1 MLAYILARILYF
13 IMGLFNVDF
22 YDSVEDDDEGLYGIL
37 EDDENSNDDPD
48 RYSQQFADYNGNYC
62 FQSNQS

>member
-22 YDSVEDDDEGLYGIL
+22 YDSVEDDDEGLYGYL
-37 EDDENSNDDPD
+37 EDDDNSNDDPD
-48 RYSQQFADYNGNYC
+48 EFSQRLVEYNGDYC

>member
-1 MLAYILARILYF
+1 MLGYIFARILCF
-13 IMGLFNVDF
+13 IMILFNVDF
-22 YDSVEDDDEGLYGIL
+22 YDSLEDDDEGLYGSL

-48 RYSQQFADYNGNYC
+48 EFSQRLVEYNGDYC